1 MLDSVSGESIKEIWR
16 ITPYM
21 FTNSYQH
28 IIIFKDGTHL
38 CTCLL
43 LVSHGIICRHY
54 FKLMVENSN
63 ALFHVLLMP
72 TRWLQDD
79 VWDRVDEIFNEP
91 FIGSSSKNSK
101 QPQDHST
108 VQQQP
113 DFNPVHYNN
122 IQEVQVRRCI
132 QKKIDYGRLLGHFK
146 KAINYS
152 LEDNNQQNLD
162 ADTMKTKANKWTLD
176 LRRLV

>member
-1 MLDSVSGESIKEIWR
+1 
-16 ITPYM
+16 
-21 FTNSYQH
+21 
-28 IIIFKDGTHL
+28 
-38 CTCLL
+38 
-43 LVSHGIICRHY
+43 
-54 FKLMVENSN
+54 MVENSN

-152 LEDNNQQNLD
+152 LEDNDQQNLD
-162 ADTMKTKANKWTLD
+162 DIILSYISERQAKRQTVTVRTARSSEQLEETRNILEDSRKSNNEITLSD
-176 LRRLV
+176 GRIMILTILMI

>member
-21 FTNSYQH
+21 FSNLYQH

-79 VWDRVDEIFNEP
+79 VWDHVDEIFNEP
-91 FIGSSSKNSK
+91 FIGTSSKNLR
-101 QPQDHST
+101 QIEAV
-108 VQQQP
+108 VQA
-113 DFNPVHYNN
+113 DFIPVHYDN
-122 IQEVQVRRCI
+122 IQEVQVRYRV
-132 QKKIDYGRLLGHFK
+132 QKK
-146 KAINYS
+146 
-152 LEDNNQQNLD
+152 
-162 ADTMKTKANKWTLD
+162 
-176 LRRLV
+176 

>member
-72 TRWLQDD
+72 TKWFQDD
-79 VWDRVDEIFNEP
+79 IWIVLMKFLMNHLLDLHPKTQNSFKIMVQFNKL
-91 FIGSSSKNSK
+91 ILILC
-101 QPQDHST
+101 T
-108 VQQQP
+108 M
-113 DFNPVHYNN
+113 
-122 IQEVQVRRCI
+122 II
-132 QKKIDYGRLLGHFK
+132 FK
-146 KAINYS
+146 KFNR
-152 LEDNNQQNLD
+152 LEDAFKKKLIM
-162 ADTMKTKANKWTLD
+162 ADFWVI
-176 LRRLV
+176 LRKR